1 MTGKERFLY
10 LKLLFTF
17 IFLMLSSLAGAQTE
31 NAIVEKVSDV
41 PAVARGDQFIKM
53 PAAPKGYHLVLK
65 GSDHN
70 PVINQ
75 SGRIKTPLSKTKVHL
90 YFQLIN
96 DSIDTIHYDIC
107 KEVTVPGKFDKEKGN
122 AKPFVIPSLQEWHG
136 YEGKFN
142 LSPGSRIIIPN
153 DERKSLE
160 KLASLLQR
168 EIKQQTG
175 YLLKTVTGNPGK
187 GDIYLSLHE
196 KDTTIGKEGYYFQAG
211 DYISIR
217 AIAYR
222 GLFWGTRTLLQL
234 LEQGKSIPKGIA
246 RDYPQFKIRG
256 FILDDGRKFFTLQFL
271 RKYVK
276 LLSYYKMNDF
286 QIHLNDN
293 GFKGYFD
300 NNWDST
306 YSAFRLENDT
316 YPGLTAKDGSYTK
329 KEFIALQQLADE
341 YGVQIVPEI
350 DVPAHSLAFTKAV
363 PAIGSRK
370 YGMDHLDLSNPLT
383 DTVIRNVFREYLSG
397 PHPVF
402 TGKVVDIGTDEYA
415 KPAAEEFRAFTD
427 MLIKYVESF
436 GKKVRLWGA
445 LTWAQGKTPVTVKGV
460 TMNCWYNGYANPVD
474 MKKLGYKLISTP
486 DGWLYIVP
494 AAGYYYDYL
503 NLEKIYND
511 WTPSL
516 IGDVSFCAGDPAV
529 VGGSFAEWNDIVGN
543 GISQKDVND
552 RVFPAIQVLAQKMWD
567 GGDTAVSYK
576 DFAISCKDIGEGP
589 GLNITGKLGNPDHPL
604 VADFHFDRKRKSV
617 KLNDASYTKGIKGKA
632 LSFSGKDS
640 YAVLPYKEIGYDYTV
655 SFWINPSPGN
665 LKNTVLFQSPD
676 AVVKLNQGTTGKLGF
691 SRDGYNFRFNYTVP
705 DNIWTHI
712 VITGTNKGTALF
724 VNGHVQDSLYHKWI
738 QFHDKN
744 KTKKRKVET
753 LFFPLEKIGGFKGKI
768 DELKIWNKSL
778 SMEAIKNMK

>member
-1 MTGKERFLY
+1 M
-10 LKLLFTF
+10 
-17 IFLMLSSLAGAQTE
+17 
-31 NAIVEKVSDV
+31 
-41 PAVARGDQFIKM
+41 
-53 PAAPKGYHLVLK
+53 
-65 GSDHN
+65 
-70 PVINQ
+70 
-75 SGRIKTPLSKTKVHL
+75 PLSKTKVHL

-107 KEVTVPGKFDKEKGN
+107 KEVTVPGKFDKEKGS

-160 KLASLLQR
+160 KLASLLQQ

-234 LEQGKSIPKGIA
+234 LEQSKSVPKGIA

-293 GFKGYFD
+293 GFKGYFG

-370 YGMDHLDLSNPLT
+370 YGMDHLDLT
-383 DTVIRNVFREYLSG
+383 
-397 PHPVF
+397 
-402 TGKVVDIGTDEYA
+402 
-415 KPAAEEFRAFTD
+415 
-427 MLIKYVESF
+427 
-436 GKKVRLWGA
+436 
-445 LTWAQGKTPVTVKGV
+445 
-460 TMNCWYNGYANPVD
+460 
-474 MKKLGYKLISTP
+474 
-486 DGWLYIVP
+486 
-494 AAGYYYDYL
+494 
-503 NLEKIYND
+503 
-511 WTPSL
+511 
-516 IGDVSFCAGDPAV
+516 
-529 VGGSFAEWNDIVGN
+529 
-543 GISQKDVND
+543 
-552 RVFPAIQVLAQKMWD
+552 QVA
-567 GGDTAVSYK
+567 
-576 DFAISCKDIGEGP
+576 
-589 GLNITGKLGNPDHPL
+589 
-604 VADFHFDRKRKSV
+604 
-617 KLNDASYTKGIKGKA
+617 
-632 LSFSGKDS
+632 
-640 YAVLPYKEIGYDYTV
+640 
-655 SFWINPSPGN
+655 
-665 LKNTVLFQSPD
+665 
-676 AVVKLNQGTTGKLGF
+676 
-691 SRDGYNFRFNYTVP
+691 
-705 DNIWTHI
+705 
-712 VITGTNKGTALF
+712 
-724 VNGHVQDSLYHKWI
+724 
-738 QFHDKN
+738 
-744 KTKKRKVET
+744 
-753 LFFPLEKIGGFKGKI
+753 
-768 DELKIWNKSL
+768 
-778 SMEAIKNMK
+778 